1 VRRRTSRRTHFSL
14 ASLLL
19 AAAAAASTGCFA
31 DIFGSSAEG
40 LATAEETFDYGIELA
55 SEIRVRL
62 FGKNGDVTVTAVP
75 GSDSVTVRGVI
86 RVSAESS
93 DEAER
98 GLIDVWVDID
108 QFTSEIIVQTAQP
121 STRDPR
127 NFVVDYE
134 ITVPPFMLVTIFNA
148 AGDVTVSGIGS
159 DLFVENGNGKLTL
172 NNIFGSA
179 RAQTRNGAIVARVDL
194 PFGGQLRISTGNG
207 NIDLA
212 IPAETSA
219 DLLATAGNGS
229 VISSNL
235 FFSNL
240 FQTDNVI
247 SGRLAEGL
255 GFISVAS
262 GNGDVTLVGY

>member
-1 VRRRTSRRTHFSL
+1 MRHSAPRRTYLGLVSV
-14 ASLLL
+14 LL
-19 AAAAAASTGCFA
+19 AAAAGSSSCFA

-40 LATAEETFDYGIELA
+40 PATAEETFDIGIELA
-55 SEIRVRL
+55 AEIRVRL
-62 FGKNGDVTVTAVP
+62 FGKNGNVTVTAAP
-75 GSDSVTVRGVI
+75 GSDSLTVRGVV
-86 RVSAESS
+86 RVTAEN
-93 DEAER
+93 DEEAQR
-98 GLIDVWVDID
+98 GLMDVWVDVD

-127 NFVVDYE
+127 NFVIDYE
-134 ITVPPFMLVTIFNA
+134 ITVPPFMLVTILNV
-148 AGDVTVSGIGS
+148 AGDIEVSGLGS
-159 DLFVENGNGKLTL
+159 ELFIENGNGKITL
-172 NNIFGSA
+172 NDTFGPA
-179 RAQTRNGAIVARVDL
+179 RAQTRNGAIAARLEL
-194 PFGGQLRISTGNG
+194 PFGGQLRLSTGNG
-207 NIDLA
+207 EIDLA

-219 DLLATAGNGS
+219 DLLATAGNGTVS
-229 VISSNL
+229 SSNL